1 MRRRLS
7 GRQLCAFCLLAVLA
21 PALCFLCG
29 LAWYTALLGGALC
42 ALALM
47 GFLVLWRSCGRPGLS
62 EVILEVWGSR
72 AGKILLAA
80 QSALLILLLNGLA
93 SGVSAAFPDTQ
104 TQPFTP
110 LVLLA
115 VCAWACRRG
124 RDAVVRAC
132 GVLFLFLAALLIC
145 VFFFAL
151 PDVHLRRLLQP
162 VHLASP
168 AALGVLLL
176 PGCGLFL
183 AEGQTEEQ
191 TPGGWLC
198 ALAILPAAAAAFCA
212 AVPGSRGSFYQMAKS
227 VEVLSVAQ
235 RIEPLV
241 SVAFVIGW
249 FGCICLLG
257 LSVGAIC
264 GAMGRD
270 PDRCAA
276 AACLA
281 AIPGAIAPVTFCT
294 EAFLPASAV
303 TILLPA
309 LTLLRRR
316 KMRNEK

>member
-7 GRQLCAFCLLAVLA
+7 GRQLCAFCLLAVTA

-42 ALALM
+42 ALGLM
-47 GFLVLWRSCGRPGLS
+47 GLLVLWRRCGRPELAG
-62 EVILEVWGSR
+62 VILDAWGAR
-72 AGKILLAA
+72 AGSALLAA
-80 QSALLILLLNGLA
+80 QTALFLLLLNGLA
-93 SGVSAAFPDTQ
+93 SGVAAAFPDTQ

-115 VCAWACRRG
+115 VCAWACGRG

-151 PDVHLRRLLQP
+151 PDVHLQRLLQP
-162 VHLASP
+162 VRLASP
-168 AALGVLLL
+168 AVLGVLLL

-198 ALAILPAAAAAFCA
+198 ALALLPAAAAAFCA

-264 GAMGRD
+264 GALGRN
-270 PDRCAA
+270 PNRCAA

-294 EAFLPASAV
+294 EACLPAAAGV
-303 TILLPA
+303 VVIPV
-309 LTLLRRR
+309 LTLVRGRKLRNG
-316 KMRNEK
+316 K